1 MSLEQ
6 IGILSGVIAAFVSLI
21 TPLIR
26 LNGLLSRLNTLLD
39 DLSGRTL
46 RCEERLDAHDKRL
59 SRNEAELAALRE
71 SVRQAHHRLDEINK
85 ELF

>member
-1 MSLEQ
+1 MSFEQ
-6 IGILSGVIAAFVSLI
+6 IGVLCGVIAAFISLI

-46 RCEERLDAHDKRL
+46 RCEERLDAHERRFAKG
-59 SRNEAELAALRE
+59 EAELAALRE

>member
-1 MSLEQ
+1 MSFEQ
-6 IGILSGVIAAFVSLI
+6 IGVLCGVVAAFISLV

-46 RCEERLDAHDKRL
+46 RCEERLDAQERRFAKR
-59 SRNEAELAALRE
+59 EAELAALTE

>member
-6 IGILSGVIAAFVSLI
+6 IGILCGIIAAFISLI

-46 RCEERLDAHDKRL
+46 RCEGRLDAHEKRFA
-59 SRNEAELAALRE
+59 RGEAELAALRE